1 MKDSKGLKF
10 PERDNSNT
18 YKRSAIIIGI
28 LLIIAIIVASL
39 KCCDTETLIGDE
51 TSAPD
56 TEGVVTVEPDID
68 DTTDEAAPAPGIIYD
83 TGAVEGGWETT
94 DPDKIVE
101 NLNEK
106 VAEGMI
112 NISMNT
118 SPYFADGT
126 ASGNLMIVNESIN
139 RYPQVVEIRRND
151 NDELIYKSGAIP
163 VGSKIEKAPLS
174 VDLDAGTYD
183 CTAMFYNVD
192 PNSGAYLGC
201 AGAIVQITVQN

>member
-1 MKDSKGLKF
+1 MKESKGLKF

-39 KCCDTETLIGDE
+39 RCCDTETLTGDE
-51 TSAPD
+51 TTSSD
-56 TEGVVTVEPDID
+56 TTAVLVEIPDIGD
-68 DTTDEAAPAPGIIYD
+68 SSDTDTHSPGIIYD

-174 VDLDAGTYD
+174 VNLDAGIYD

-192 PNSGAYLGC
+192 PVTGAYLGC